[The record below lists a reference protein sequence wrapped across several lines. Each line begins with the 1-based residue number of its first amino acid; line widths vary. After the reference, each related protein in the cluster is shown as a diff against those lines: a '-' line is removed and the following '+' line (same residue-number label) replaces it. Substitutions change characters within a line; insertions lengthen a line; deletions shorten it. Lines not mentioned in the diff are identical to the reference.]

1 MKRLNY
7 LLFAALLFLCS
18 CSSGQTAS
26 QAQTVPAVSP
36 SASPATSLLQEALV
50 FSESDSLS
58 GFTASSGLVP
68 HHIISV
74 NPGVTLEAD
83 MLSLDKVNN
92 EVLEI
97 PDDALYTGSEALIYA
112 DNSIIRLNNS
122 LISGT
127 APYAHTLC
135 LDNESTCDMNHSI
148 LVTTDIGQAAVAAFA
163 ASSLGMTDCTLASTG
178 DGASCLMLLNS
189 RASAEKTE
197 FTVRDS
203 QASFSVSLTGSELT
217 LSNSNVSGNIQYAG
231 INSVTCTNSEI
242 TAELFSEG
250 NDAELSLSL
259 TSGSKL
265 TGCSYDDST
274 MSLHVSLDDSSSWA
288 LTEDSFVAGF
298 RDADESLSNIISNGF
313 SLYYNS
319 EHEGNEWLSSRTLA
333 LPGGGYLI
341 PLI

>member
-26 QAQTVPAVSP
+26 QAQTAPAVSP

-127 APYAHTLC
+127 AP
-135 LDNESTCDMNHSI
+135 
-148 LVTTDIGQAAVAAFA
+148 
-163 ASSLGMTDCTLASTG
+163 
-178 DGASCLMLLNS
+178 
-189 RASAEKTE
+189 
-197 FTVRDS
+197 
-203 QASFSVSLTGSELT
+203 
-217 LSNSNVSGNIQYAG
+217 
-231 INSVTCTNSEI
+231 
-242 TAELFSEG
+242 
-250 NDAELSLSL
+250 
-259 TSGSKL
+259 
-265 TGCSYDDST
+265 
-274 MSLHVSLDDSSSWA
+274 
-288 LTEDSFVAGF
+288 
-298 RDADESLSNIISNGF
+298 
-313 SLYYNS
+313 
-319 EHEGNEWLSSRTLA
+319 
-333 LPGGGYLI
+333 
-341 PLI
+341 